1 MDEKEAPMIIS
12 LIIWII
18 TRTQEEAIRKKQL
31 KIVM

>member
-1 MDEKEAPMIIS
+1 MDEKEAAMIIS
-12 LIIWII
+12 LIIWNI